1 MARTPAAPVMGSTT
15 EYVFDPATGGF
26 VGSPIVTPPPSMATG
41 TGTSSGG
48 ETTVPAPTPS
58 TGAADARIPGAVY
71 YSPSTAPIVSPG
83 GPGSK
88 AGTLSEQYVREAP
101 EIEAR
106 RIGLLDSALA
116 LSQTPLNLPQYQ
128 VAGFSPEQ
136 QRSFEMGMA
145 GIGAYQPML
154 GSAATSMDTA
164 TAATNEAADIV
175 RGADTRAQFD
185 PAQRA
190 MALGAEYSMAG
201 AAGPTMGD
209 IQGYMNPYQQ
219 LVTQN
224 AMAEFQRQADIQQKS
239 LNAQA
244 ARSGAFGGVREGVQR
259 AELGRNLADI
269 QSRRLFEDYAQN
281 YAQAQNLFA
290 NEANRRLTAGG
301 QLGNI
306 GQGIGG
312 LATAQYNIGQS
323 MASTLG
329 GLGTQLSNIGV
340 QQAGLA
346 ELGQTLG
353 QRDVGMAFNIGEAQR
368 QQRQQGL
375 DAERQS
381 RMQQIYEPYQ
391 RVGFVSDIYKGAPTT
406 QMTTALQVSPQPSTA
421 QQAAGLGIGALAT
434 AGAAERS
441 GLKLF

>member
-1 MARTPAAPVMGSTT
+1 MPIVGTPTPVVLPPGRTPT
-15 EYVFDPATGGF
+15 
-26 VGSPIVTPPPSMATG
+26 
-41 TGTSSGG
+41 
-48 ETTVPAPTPS
+48 PAPTPAPAPGPAPS
-58 TGAADARIPGAVY
+58 PTPVPGAVTVPGGERIPGAVY
-71 YSPSTAPIVSPG
+71 YNTPVAPLVPPS
-83 GPGSK
+83 GPDQR

-136 QRSFEMGMA
+136 QRAFELGMG

-154 GSAATSMDTA
+154 GSAATSMGTA

-190 MALGAEYSMAG
+190 MALGAEYTMAG
-201 AAGPTMGD
+201 AAGPTMAD

-224 AMAEFQRQADIQQKS
+224 AMAEFQRQADIQQKA

-368 QQRQQGL
+368 QQRQQAL

-381 RMQQIYEPYQ
+381 RLQQIYEPYQ
-391 RVGFVSDIYKGAPTT
+391 RVGFVSDIYKNAPST

-421 QQAAGLGIGALAT
+421 QQAIGLGVGALAT

-441 GLKLF
+441 GIRLV